1 MKRKMSLLL
10 AFALL
15 MSLIPV
21 GVYAESAASASSS
34 IKKNDNGL
42 FLIDPK
48 ITHPKDYKKIVGFEL
63 TFKRLEKGSFGG
75 VMPISA
81 LMVARGNHGGNEFKF
96 DVSGGFPNYVGS
108 AKELVTFTDTNLG
121 DMFFAN
127 ASQLT
132 FNGESVTAKFKG
144 TKALFTNNTNVLTA
158 FGVFGSFKV
167 TNVTWILGNP
177 QETYSDKDE
186 SYKPVETKR
195 YNDIPTV
202 ENGTKYNYVDIEV
215 PTKGE
220 GPFPVIMWIHGGGW
234 TSLNRKSAFISNTMN
249 YLVSKGYAVVYAE
262 YTLSQDMGKGDIQ
275 GSFPQDIYDLKAAVR
290 FIRANSKK
298 YNLDPNYI
306 VSMGESAGGHLS
318 TLLGTTNGNPN
329 YEDLNMGNAGYSSDV
344 QAMVS
349 YFGPTNT
356 NGLFAYALLGS
367 KNIGNTELIK
377 SASPYYQITADAPP
391 LFLAHGE
398 DDQTVPAMQ
407 SHVMESK
414 ARKLIGDEN
423 VTSRYFTHGPHASKS
438 VFDAK
443 PVMEA
448 VEAFITKHHNDLKN
462 PSPTDSKSKLA
473 SEYSDGIYI
482 SGLEGGLFKP
492 EKSITRA
499 EMATILTRVVG
510 SKADNANELRYEDVA
525 KDYWGAKAIAKVST
539 LGLMNGYPDGTFK
552 PEQPV
557 TRGEMA
563 ALLLWLKPTTTTPGA
578 GFADTAFSW
587 YDWAIKSA
595 QGAGYI
601 HGYPDGTFHPRQE
614 LTRAEAIVLLNQALN
629 RKPLNGQFQLAWKD
643 VPNSYWAARDIAAAS
658 MSLNSAAKNE

>member
-1 MKRKMSLLL
+1 MSLLL

-21 GVYAESAASASSS
+21 GVYAESAAYASSS
-34 IKKNDNGL
+34 IKKNGNSL

-63 TFKRLEKGSFGG
+63 SFKRLEKGNLGG

-81 LMVARGNHGGNEFKF
+81 LMVARGNHGGKDFKF
-96 DVSGGFPNYVGS
+96 DMNGGFPQYVGS

-144 TKALFTNNTNVLTA
+144 TKALFTNSTNVLTA
-158 FGVFGSFKV
+158 SGVFGSFQM

-177 QETYSDKDE
+177 KETYSDKDE

-220 GPFPVIMWIHGGGW
+220 GPFPVVMWIHGGGW
-234 TSLNRKSAFISNTMN
+234 TTLSRKSAFVSNTMN

-262 YTLSQDMGKGDIQ
+262 YTLSQDMGQDVIQ

-290 FIRANSKK
+290 FLRANAKK
-298 YNLDPNYI
+298 YNLDTNYI

-318 TLLGTTNGNPN
+318 TLLGTTNRNPN
-329 YEDLNMGNAGYSSDV
+329 YEDLSMGNAGYSSDV

-377 SASPYYQITADAPP
+377 TASPYYQITADAPP

-423 VTSRYFTHGPHASKS
+423 VTSRYFAHGPHASKS

-462 PSPTDSKSKLA
+462 PSPTESKPNFT
-473 SEYSDGIYI
+473 SEYSNGAYI
-482 SGLEGGLFKP
+482 SGLERGMFKP
-492 EKSITRA
+492 EESISRA

-510 SKADNANELRYEDVA
+510 SKADITNELRFEDVA
-525 KDYWGAKAIAKVST
+525 PGYWAAEAIAKVSA
-539 LGLMNGYPDGTFK
+539 LGIMSGYPDGTFK

-563 ALLLWLKPTTTTPGA
+563 ALLLWLNPSTATPGD
-578 GFADTAFSW
+578 GFTDMAFNW
-587 YDWAIKSA
+587 YDWAINSA

-601 HGYPDGTFHPRQE
+601 HGYPDGTFHPKQE
-614 LTRAEAIVLLNQALN
+614 LTRAEAVVLLNQVLS
-629 RKPLNGQFQLAWKD
+629 RKPLNGQSQSTWTD
-643 VPNSYWAARDIAAAS
+643 VPNSYWAAGDIAAAS
-658 MSLNSAAKNE
+658 MSLNRITKNE